1 MMSEHKPGDLVMFY
15 DVFSR
20 KDILGYIQKYKDDKY
35 VIQWNDGTTSTT
47 YVENIESY
55 KKLLKV
61 NLDRQT

>member
-1 MMSEHKPGDLVMFY
+1 MFY

-35 VIQWNDGTTSTT
+35 VVQWNDGTTSIT

-55 KKLLKV
+55 KNLLKV